1 MIAERLKIRLEP
13 GAAKQTKISIP
24 SYEMYQAELLDRML
38 LAIERTEDAYI
49 DINNRIIANV
59 NARKDRLN
67 MINQRIQGVSSKILA
82 LYDKNMI
89 PITSPANLPKISTH
103 GSASNHPHQSIFF
116 DKIEVQPLADEIAEG
131 AQIVQ
136 HENSE
141 QPELYSISLDRKL
154 YNSRMQNE
162 KEDLQQIVSG
172 ATKDITD
179 VTKLLLSL
187 AKYRAETMGPITQAV
202 NNLRNQVQD

>member
-1 MIAERLKIRLEP
+1 
-13 GAAKQTKISIP
+13 
-24 SYEMYQAELLDRML
+24 
-38 LAIERTEDAYI
+38 
-49 DINNRIIANV
+49 
-59 NARKDRLN
+59 
-67 MINQRIQGVSSKILA
+67 
-82 LYDKNMI
+82 MI

-131 AQIVQ
+131 AQIQQ

>member
-1 MIAERLKIRLEP
+1 MAAEMIADRLKIRLDP
-13 GAAKQTKISIP
+13 GSCKQTKINIP

-38 LAIERTEDAYI
+38 LSIEKTEEAYI

-89 PITSPANLPKISTH
+89 PISSPANLPKISTF

-116 DKIEVQPLADEIAEG
+116 DKIDVQPLADEIGEG
-131 AQIVQ
+131 AQ
-136 HENSE
+136 
-141 QPELYSISLDRKL
+141 L
-154 YNSRMQNE
+154 
-162 KEDLQQIVSG
+162 
-172 ATKDITD
+172 
-179 VTKLLLSL
+179 
-187 AKYRAETMGPITQAV
+187 
-202 NNLRNQVQD
+202 